1 MSNSGKKPRSVIV
14 RLIVLAVAGY
24 MLFTLIGLFG
34 ELNDSQQQLI
44 ELKAKLEAEELSIEQ
59 YKALLADG
67 SHAKIIEKAA
77 RERLG
82 YLYSYEEVY
91 IDISGN

>member
-24 MLFTLIGLFG
+24 MLFTLIGLFS

-44 ELKAKLEAEELSIEQ
+44 ELKAKLKAEELSIEQ
-59 YKALLADG
+59 YKALLEDG